1 MDYFDLLELLEWI
14 IFAPFIIIF
23 WVLKKIYSLIKYIL
37 NITIA
42 IISLIVMEHKI
53 EILSFI
59 DKMIKLSIISHSLE
73 T

>member
-37 NITIA
+37 HITSVP
-42 IISLIVMEHKI
+42 IISLIVMEHKM
-53 EILSFI
+53 EILAFI
-59 DKMIKLSIISHSLE
+59 DEMIKIIQLSLIR
-73 T
+73 

>member
-37 NITIA
+37 HITSVP
-42 IISLIVMEHKI
+42 IISLIVMEHRM
-53 EILSFI
+53 EILAFI
-59 DKMIKLSIISHSLE
+59 DEMIKIIQLSLIR
-73 T
+73 

>member
-37 NITIA
+37 HITSVP
-42 IISLIVMEHKI
+42 IISLIVMEHKT
-53 EILSFI
+53 EILAFI
-59 DKMIKLSIISHSLE
+59 DEMIKIIQLSLIR
-73 T
+73 